1 MRLNSNFQSQLDF
14 PCAPTT
20 SLTHQRLLSLQ
31 LETCLMSYTLR
42 NPGPGKKEDNKEAK
56 KEDKKE
62 AKKKKK
68 D

>member
-1 MRLNSNFQSQLDF
+1 MRLKINFLSQFDF

-42 NPGPGKKEDNKEAK
+42 NPGPGKKTKENAK
-56 KEDKKE
+56 KDDKKE
-62 AKKKKK
+62 VKKKKK